1 MRWAGLAVV
10 TAGLWP
16 GLARAQQAPAPPPVV
31 KPAAAPA
38 GQVSQGTAAS
48 QASQNAVTS
57 ADDAFGV
64 TVGNETIGLYS
75 PTDVRGFSAL
85 AAGNARFDGLYFDP
99 LNTPSQ
105 LLITQTAI
113 RVGIAA
119 QESPFPAPT
128 GVVDYTLRR
137 PDATPSLGLFT
148 YTDTYGNAYVEANAS
163 VPVAPGWS
171 VGLGGMG
178 GVDGY
183 FDGTS
188 DRFNKMLL
196 SVRYHPSRTVDVFLF
211 YTRTGLDAALQGP
224 VYLPDGNFVPQ
235 GVPRRFYGGPGW
247 DMDSRAAYNY
257 GGIATWRPAPGWRVD
272 AGLFHS
278 ELDEKLDY
286 TNLYTNLTRAGIAD
300 QQIIV
305 QPPTASFSDSGEVRL
320 SRSFSEGPRQ
330 HNFLISLRGRLR
342 DSAFG
347 GADTVDL
354 GPIAVNQ
361 TQTAPR
367 PIFALSPTNHDRIE
381 QGTLGIAYIGE
392 WRGVGAVSL
401 SLSRSSYSKTAI
413 EGGLDAAPG
422 QTVATPFTPAAA
434 VRLDLTPT
442 LAIYASTTRGLED
455 AGDAPQT
462 AANRYEPLTA
472 IISHQ
477 HDAGLRWK
485 VRKKLDFLLGVFD
498 IAKPY
503 YSFNAGN
510 IYSIVGNIDIRG
522 IETSLSG
529 AVTPTLNVV
538 AGAVLADPRASGGAR
553 YGVGG
558 FPVGQPHQL
567 VTVNLDWSPDYWARK
582 ITLDG
587 AFTYQSTV
595 AATDNDR
602 VHLGPEPLLEIGAR
616 YHVRLA
622 GMPAQFRL
630 DVQNLTNFY
639 GWQLDGSG
647 AYQLLP
653 GRIVSLSL
661 GVDV

>member
-1 MRWAGLAVV
+1 MRWLGLAVV
-10 TAGLWP
+10 AAGFGP
-16 GLARAQQAPAPPPVV
+16 GFACAQQVPPPVV
-31 KPAAAPA
+31 TEAGAPA
-38 GQVSQGTAAS
+38 GQAPQGTAAS
-48 QASQNAVTS
+48 QASQNAVVA

-85 AAGNARFDGLYFDP
+85 AAGNARLDGLYFDP
-99 LNTPSQ
+99 LNTPSEN
-105 LLITQTAI
+105 LVTETAI
-113 RVGIAA
+113 RVGLAA
-119 QESPFPAPT
+119 QGFAFPAPT

-137 PDATPSLGLFT
+137 PGNTATLGLFS
-148 YTDTYGNAYVEANAS
+148 YADSYGNTQLQGNAS
-163 VPVAPGWS
+163 VPLGAGFS
-171 VGLGGMG
+171 AGLGGIFG
-178 GVDGY
+178 TDGY

-188 DRFNKMLL
+188 DRFNKMML
-196 SVRYHPSRTVDVFLF
+196 SLRYHPTRTLDVFVF
-211 YTRTGLDAALQGP
+211 YTRTGLDGALQGP
-224 VYLPDGNFVPQ
+224 IYLPNGNFLPT
-235 GVPRRFYGGPGW
+235 GVARRFYGGPGW
-247 DMDSRAAYNY
+247 NQDSRDFYNY

-278 ELDEKLDY
+278 EIDERLDY
-286 TNLYTNLTRAGIAD
+286 TNLYTNLTRGGIAD
-300 QQIIV
+300 QQMVV
-305 QPPTASFSDSGEVRL
+305 QPPTASFSDSGEVRAT
-320 SRSFSEGPRQ
+320 RSFREGPRR
-330 HNFLISLRGRLR
+330 HTFLLSLRGRLR
-342 DSAFG
+342 EAAFG

-354 GPIAVNQ
+354 GPIGVTE
-361 TQTAPR
+361 TQTATR
-367 PIFALSPTNHDRIE
+367 PPFSFLPTSHDRIE
-381 QGTLGIAYIGE
+381 EGTVGAAYVGE
-392 WRGVGAVSL
+392 WTGVGSASF
-401 SLSRSSYSKTAI
+401 SISRTSYSKTAF
-413 EGGLDAAPG
+413 GGVSG
-422 QTVATPFTPAAA
+422 FVGHTVATPFTPTAA
-434 VRLDLTPT
+434 VRLDVTPAVA
-442 LAIYASTTRGLED
+442 LYASTTRGLED
-455 AGDAPQT
+455 AGDAPPT

-485 VRKKLDFLLGVFD
+485 MTKKLNFVLGVFD

-503 YSFNAGN
+503 YTFNAQN
-510 IYSIVGNIDIRG
+510 FYAIVGNIDIRG

-529 AVTPTLNVV
+529 AVTPSLNLV
-538 AGAVLADPRASGGAR
+538 AGAVLADPRAVGGAQ

-567 VTVNLDWSPDYWARK
+567 MTLNLDWTPMRLAQK

-595 AATDNDR
+595 AATNNDR
-602 VHLGPEPLLEIGAR
+602 VHLGPEPLLEVGAR
-616 YHVRLA
+616 YHLNLA
-622 GMPAQFRL
+622 GKPAQLRL